1 MFRVGVERLA
11 RLAAVE
17 VVVYVPLLQVARE
30 RLRVAVV
37 VLAPAAGL
45 RPRDDNDDADDDDD
59 DRRVVFVDDVP
70 RRPVE
75 VARVLDR

>member
-17 VVVYVPLLQVARE
+17 VVDVPLLQVARE
-30 RLRVAVV
+30 RVAVV

-45 RPRDDNDDADDDDD
+45 RPRDDNDDGDDDDD